1 MKLYFASGNE
11 HKKKEMSRL
20 LGGFSLTLPKEEGIV
35 FDPDENG
42 STFIENA
49 IIKAKALYS
58 IVKEPVLSDDSGLCV
73 KALSGKPGIHT
84 ARYGEEELKKKL
96 TDKEKYMFLLKNMEN
111 VEDRSATFVC
121 AICLYLSPERIYVI
135 QEECKGKIALEPV
148 NGDGGFGY
156 DPVFFNDEAGKIVS
170 TLKEGEKDLYSHRG
184 KAARIIKLLLDKE
197 LNK

>member
-73 KALSGKPGIHT
+73 KALSGKPGILKIWKMLRIEAQHLYVLFAFIYRQNASMSFKKN
-84 ARYGEEELKKKL
+84 ARE
-96 TDKEKYMFLLKNMEN
+96 
-111 VEDRSATFVC
+111 
-121 AICLYLSPERIYVI
+121 
-135 QEECKGKIALEPV
+135 
-148 NGDGGFGY
+148 
-156 DPVFFNDEAGKIVS
+156 
-170 TLKEGEKDLYSHRG
+170 
-184 KAARIIKLLLDKE
+184 KLLLSQ
-197 LNK
+197 